1 MVTKPTTFVA
11 SYFRIFQ
18 SSNRSQS

>member
-1 MVTKPTTFVA
+1 MVTKPTKFVA